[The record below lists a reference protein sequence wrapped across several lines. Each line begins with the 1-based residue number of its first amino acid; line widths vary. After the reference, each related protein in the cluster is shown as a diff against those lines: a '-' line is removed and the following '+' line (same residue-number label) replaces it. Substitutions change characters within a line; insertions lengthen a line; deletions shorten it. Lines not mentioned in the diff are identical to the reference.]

1 MDSRMSDR
9 DNELIAAAAQ
19 HAQRQALEIARDEY
33 DNVVKTLNSQL
44 AKGDSAGAAW
54 TMHTLADVVSR
65 ANLIAGHTPT
75 QQQQAQQQPQ
85 QPYTQAEQDLMR
97 EYPDEIRRNWN
108 TALTAHNNLLASKR
122 AADPEADLWAYRNSR
137 EYIQGIAHA
146 CGVLNSDGTESNEGP
161 LSPNMVCE
169 ICKIDADTYN
179 RGVQRLIE
187 DKRAGKYPMG
197 QT

>member
-1 MDSRMSDR
+1 MSDR

-33 DNVVKTLNSQL
+33 DNVVKTLNGQL
-44 AKGDSAGAAW
+44 AKGDSTGAAW

-65 ANLIAGHTPT
+65 ANLIAGTAG
-75 QQQQAQQQPQ
+75 QQQQAQPQQQPQ
-85 QPYTQAEQDLMR
+85 QQYTQAEQDLMR

-108 TALTAHNNLLASKR
+108 TALAASRNLVTSKLR
-122 AADPEADLWAYRNSR
+122 ADPEADPWAYRNSA
-137 EYIQGIAHA
+137 EYIRAVAHA

-169 ICKIDADTYN
+169 ICKIDTDTYN

>member
-1 MDSRMSDR
+1 MSDR

-19 HAQRQALEIARDEY
+19 HAQRQALTQIADEKQ
-33 DNVVKTLNSQL
+33 NVAKTWGEQITR
-44 AKGDSAGAAW
+44 GDSNGAAW
-54 TMHTLADVVSR
+54 TLRQLATLA
-65 ANLIAGHTPT
+65 AEEQMIAGTPAQQQQAPAQ
-75 QQQQAQQQPQ
+75 QQQQAQQ
-85 QPYTQAEQDLMR
+85 YTQAEQDLMR

-108 TALTAHNNLLASKR
+108 TALTAHNNLLASKLR
-122 AADPEADLWAYRNSR
+122 ADPEADLWAYRNSR

-146 CGVLNSDGTESNEGP
+146 CGVLNSDGTESNDGP
-161 LSPNMVCE
+161 LSPNQVCE